1 MAVASSTV
9 PVEHDDGCVSCVL
22 STRGGKLQQNSW
34 PDPWPPVRLGP
45 VPALLQRW
53 WWFTLRQR
61 QWFAFE
67 GVWRETWKI
76 PHLHS
81 SPSICWA
88 KWSSPS
94 YQWDTFTP
102 LKALTLKKLYLQ
114 SKNNIMQ
121 DLHKCFM
128 SCSVKVY
135 LASRSNHL
143 CPANLIKSCV
153 PATFKGKEGQ
163 WRRWQKVCV
172 RRRVHIDH
180 TWQTH
185 FHRIQCSSCHF
196 LHYSEVSIIIN
207 CMIIYSLNT
216 SCMRYVAEIL
226 T

>member
-1 MAVASSTV
+1 MV
-9 PVEHDDGCVSCVL
+9 VSVVCCQPGEESCSRTAGLV
-22 STRGGKLQQNSW
+22 
-34 PDPWPPVRLGP
+34 LGP
-45 VPALLQRW
+45 HWGWARCRLYCSAGGGSHCDRDSDLL
-53 WWFTLRQR
+53 LRE
-61 QWFAFE
+61 FE
-67 GVWRETWKI
+67 EKTWKI

-121 DLHKCFM
+121 DLHKCLM